1 MLVRFDANTIDIFD
15 DFCMLTVL
23 AEVVS
28 ARLARISLAAY
39 SKGLYGNWTDD
50 FQLGGRY

>member
-15 DFCMLTVL
+15 VFCMLL
-23 AEVVS
+23 RAEVVS

-39 SKGLYGNWTDD
+39 SKGLYGN
-50 FQLGGRY
+50 